1 MYFEQKIIGGKLM
14 IRTSPNGEWYVPAGP
29 VPPIIEAFM
38 ALESDARANV
48 LALLTGVVC
57 SNRGLMLDDPD
68 CCKNH
73 G

>member
-48 LALLTGVVC
+48 LTLLTGMVC
-57 SNRGLMLDDPD
+57 SSCGLMLDDPD